1 MQRTLTILVLSLVYC
16 GATSAAEPTCDTF
29 PPNSLSR
36 NECENNLARARRAKE
51 VEEQSAPRNM
61 GIVPSAP
68 ARLRHDLE
76 VESDVFCW
84 NVNKYTGK
92 EILLRRLRF
101 KKLIGEGSATFTTP
115 RGQEILI
122 TDLPANLDLKP
133 YGLYSNFVVIG
144 LGINQGTNA
153 YGGPAPTP
161 SASFI
166 TDWK

>member
-1 MQRTLTILVLSLVYC
+1 MQGALIILVLSLVYC
-16 GATSAAEPTCDTF
+16 GTTAAADPTCDTF
-29 PPNSLSR
+29 PPDSLSR
-36 NECENNLARARRAKE
+36 IECEKNLATARRAKE
-51 VEEQSAPRNM
+51 VEEQSAPRNL

-68 ARLRHDLE
+68 ASPFPTID
-76 VESDVFCW
+76 SDVFCW
-84 NVNKYTGK
+84 NANKYTGE

-122 TDLPANLDLKP
+122 TDLPANLNLTP
-133 YGLYSNFVVIG
+133 YGLYSNFIVRG

-166 TDWK
+166 EVWK